1 MSPTPAQQLI
11 AMASGARV
19 SQMIHG
25 AAELGLADQLAAGAR
40 EVEELAA
47 ACGADPDSLVRL
59 LRGLASLGVFEET
72 APRRFA
78 LTPMAALL
86 RGDHPGS
93 LRQFVRRL
101 GEEHHQSWDDQL
113 YCVRRG
119 ESAFRQEFWLAVLL
133 VPSAFWLGRTW
144 VEVALLAGSVLLV
157 LIVEL
162 LNTGIEVVVDRIGT
176 ERNHLSGFAKD
187 LGSTAVFVSLA
198 LLGITWGL
206 VLLT

>member
-1 MSPTPAQQLI
+1 MTGSTAKADDTAPPSLQREGPSLAPMNPTPAQQLI
-11 AMASGARV
+11 AVASGARV

-25 AAELGLADQLAAGAR
+25 AAELGLADQLASGAR

-101 GEEHHQSWDDQL
+101 GEEQPQSWDDQL
-113 YCVRRG
+113 HCVRNGAR
-119 ESAFRQEFWLAVLL
+119 AFRHRHGCSVFEWSRVRPAAAPGGGRRKRFPPSLSVSIGSSQ
-133 VPSAFWLGRTW
+133 VPT
-144 VEVALLAGSVLLV
+144 
-157 LIVEL
+157 
-162 LNTGIEVVVDRIGT
+162 
-176 ERNHLSGFAKD
+176 
-187 LGSTAVFVSLA
+187 
-198 LLGITWGL
+198 
-206 VLLT
+206 